1 MQELRGGGI
10 SESFLPENPAEG
22 AYVFLSVRDT
32 GAGMS
37 EETRNRIF
45 DPFFTTKFTGRGLG
59 LASVLG
65 IVRSHR
71 GAVRVRSEPG
81 GGSDFHAVFPCSHR
95 ADADADAATLDPA
108 SLPWNGGGTL
118 LVIDDDAGVRE
129 LTAELARRLGFQVL
143 SAADGIRAVEIFRAH
158 ADETTVVLL
167 DLTMPGASGSEIAG
181 QLRRIRP
188 DVPIVLMSGFSLD
201 HPTAGWANTL
211 GRAGFVQ
218 KPFTRDDLAQAL
230 QRVLGS

>member
-1 MQELRGGGI
+1 M
-10 SESFLPENPAEG
+10 
-22 AYVFLSVRDT
+22 FLSVRDP

-71 GAVRVRSEPG
+71 GAIRVRSEPG
-81 GGSDFHAVFPCSHR
+81 GGSDFHAVFPYSSR
-95 ADADADAATLDPA
+95 TGDDVAALAPA
-108 SLPWNGGGTL
+108 SRPWYGSGTL
-118 LVIDDDAGVRE
+118 LVIDDDAGVRD
-129 LTAELARRLGFQVL
+129 LTGELARRLGFQVL
-143 SAADGIRAVEIFRAH
+143 SAADGIRAVETFRAH

-167 DLTMPGASGSEIAG
+167 DLTMPGASGSEIAV

-218 KPFTRDDLAQAL
+218 KPFTRDELAQAL
-230 QRVLGS
+230 QGVLGS